1 MKNLSRILLLAATSM
16 PGQALAQE
24 ADGPPELDEIVV
36 TADRKDSFGADLVQ
50 VGTFR
55 NARIID
61 VPLTVNVVP
70 DELLRAQAVTGI
82 FDALR
87 NTAGV
92 TRSQLGG
99 STYDNIAIRGILV
112 ENRTSYRLNGSM
124 PVINL
129 VDLPL
134 ENKDRVEVLKGVG
147 ALYYGFA
154 PPSGIVNLVT
164 KRPNR
169 EVTAFSSSI
178 SDDGAVNITAD
189 VSRRLND
196 RVGVRL
202 NGGAGIVRPG
212 ISNFDGTRYV
222 AALAADWD
230 VSDSVSFKLDAEH
243 VVKDVTEPAAL
254 QLLPAA
260 QGFVPP
266 IPDPDLNFGG
276 NNLRYAAWATNV
288 LGRFDW
294 KISPAFALTV
304 EGGQAL
310 TVRDR
315 DFSQLE
321 NYGGPTGNGTLRVFR
336 TRDQRFRNRSARAEL
351 AGAFATGPVTHNLI
365 VGASSNWRFQNGR
378 NSTAALTTQN
388 FFTPR
393 NVRVAEPTAFTLTP
407 LNITDRGVYV
417 VDRGKLGPVEL
428 LAGVRYSEYKSETT
442 SPAGVVSSLSLNK
455 WTPSYG
461 VVVKPTKNIS
471 VYATYL
477 EGLEEGGT
485 APITSAVPGDVLPP
499 ATSKQYEIGLK
510 GEVLRNVI
518 FQVAGFSIN
527 RPSAFTDPADNRFKL
542 AGRARYQGVEMSFT
556 GEATKDLSVY
566 ITGQYLEAET
576 TSAVDPRLVGR
587 RPENTPKWTGNAY
600 VEYRPPAVDGL
611 AIGAGLL
618 YVGNRAVNNFNSA
631 YVDGYAVTSASVR
644 YRFDSVARGMTVQVN
659 ADNLTNERFWSTA
672 SNGLLAVGRSRT
684 VKLTVRLDL

>member
-1 MKNLSRILLLAATSM
+1 MKNLSRILFLTAASM
-16 PGQALAQE
+16 PVQVLAQQ
-24 ADGPPELDEIVV
+24 ADHGPELNEIVV
-36 TADRKDSFGADLVQ
+36 SADRKDSFGADLVQ

-70 DELLRAQAVTGI
+70 QELLRAQAVTGI

-92 TRSQLGG
+92 TRAQLGG
-99 STYDNIAIRGILV
+99 STFDNIAIRGILV
-112 ENRTSYRLNGSM
+112 ENRTSYRLNGSL

-169 EVTAFSSSI
+169 EVTDFSSSV
-178 SDDGAVNITAD
+178 SGNGAVNMTAD

-202 NGGAGIVRPG
+202 NGSAGIVQPG
-212 ISNFDGTRYV
+212 ISNFDGTRY
-222 AALAADWD
+222 AATLAADWD
-230 VSDSVSFKLDAEH
+230 VSDSISFKVDVEH
-243 VVKDVTEPAAL
+243 VAKDVTEPTAL
-254 QLLPAA
+254 QILPAA
-260 QGFVPP
+260 QGFIPR
-266 IPDPDLNFGG
+266 IPDPNLNFGG
-276 NNLRYAAWATNV
+276 NNLRYAAWATNA

-321 NYGGPTGNGTLRVFR
+321 NYGGPTGDGTLRIFQ
-336 TRDQRFRNRSARAEL
+336 TRNQRFRNRTVRTEL
-351 AGAFATGPVTHNLI
+351 AGAFATGPVSHNLI

-378 NSTAALTTQN
+378 NSPTVTTTQN
-388 FFTPR
+388 YFTPR
-393 NVRVAEPTAFTLTP
+393 NVQVAAPTAFTLTP
-407 LNITDRGVYV
+407 LDITDQGVYIM
-417 VDRGKLGPVEL
+417 DRGKLGPVEL
-428 LAGVRYSEYKSETT
+428 LAGVRYSDYKSTTT
-442 SPAGVVSSLSLNK
+442 SPTGVISSLSLNT

-461 VVVKPTKNIS
+461 VVVKPSKNIS
-471 VYATYL
+471 AYVTYL

-485 APITSAVPGDVLPP
+485 APINSANPGAVLPP

-518 FQVAGFSIN
+518 LQMAGFRIN
-527 RPSAFTDPADNRFKL
+527 RPSAFTDPADNLFKL
-542 AGRARYQGVEMSFT
+542 AGRARYQGLEMSLT
-556 GEATKDLSVY
+556 GEATKNLSVY
-566 ITGQYLEAET
+566 ITGQYLEAKT
-576 TSAVDPRLVGR
+576 TSAVNPQLVGR

-600 VEYRPPAVDGL
+600 VEYRPPAVDGF

-618 YVGNRAVNNFNSA
+618 YIGDRAIDNFNSA
-631 YVDGYAVTSASVR
+631 FVDGYVVASASVR
-644 YRFDSVARGMTVQVN
+644 YRFASVGRGLTVQVN

-684 VKLTVRLDL
+684 VKLTARLGL